1 MDKESRKVYREQKT
15 GQSHLQLQHTTEEL
29 VETCKNH
36 GRWEIPG
43 CMFHMIGQPLPLG
56 LVTVSET
63 SKDLYYHSN
72 HLQAFLWVLPEHMI
86 CREVRRCLK
95 LKRFFF
101 WSRKPTVLILLGNNK
116 WLCVIISAIQYAS
129 VNWCLHIHYMWEN
142 SYLFNEKVAH
152 FLQQHN
158 NACWPLIG
166 FAVGPE

>member
-1 MDKESRKVYREQKT
+1 MCCKFKPENDKNCRKVYREQKKV
-15 GQSHLQLQHTTEEL
+15 QSHLQLQHTTEEL
-29 VETCKNH
+29 VETRKNH

-95 LKRFFF
+95 LKRFF
-101 WSRKPTVLILLGNNK
+101 N
-116 WLCVIISAIQYAS
+116 C
-129 VNWCLHIHYMWEN
+129 
-142 SYLFNEKVAH
+142 
-152 FLQQHN
+152 
-158 NACWPLIG
+158 
-166 FAVGPE
+166 